1 MLEIKNVS
9 VKIKDKYLIKNLSV
23 TVNKKDKL
31 AIIGEEGNGKS
42 TLLKC
47 LLGKCEYA
55 QVTGTIH
62 YGNSFIGYLEQT
74 IQEEVKNQTVYDY
87 LFPNESDYY
96 SCINDFYKF
105 IKKLKV
111 KETVLNQMFNTL
123 SGGEKVK
130 IGILKLLLKKCDILF
145 LDEPTNDLDIESLK
159 WLEQFIQEAD
169 KPIIYVSHDETLLEN
184 TANMILHIE
193 QLKHKTECHHTLLK
207 TDYNTYL
214 KQRISALEKQ
224 NQVAKKEKREL
235 EKKQKKLKKVMQ
247 KVEYQQNTITR
258 KDPHGAK
265 VLKKKMHSLKSQE
278 KKLENKNRIEKPDI
292 EENIQFFFE
301 NVPLPKTKT
310 IIQLEKSLII
320 SDIILIKN
328 IKLEVLGKS
337 HVCIVGKN
345 GIGKSTLLK
354 EIKREL
360 ETRTDLKIG
369 YMPQRYEDILDKYEN
384 VLDFLCPGNKEEMT
398 KIRMFLGN
406 MHFTK
411 EEMMGK
417 IKELSGGSKAK
428 LFLVKLVVEQPNVL
442 LLDEPTRNVSPLSNP
457 KIREALNNFTG
468 AIISVSH
475 DRKYIEEN
483 DKVYELTENGLIE
496 K

>member
-159 WLEQFIQEAD
+159 WLEQFIQEAY

-224 NQVAKKEKREL
+224 NQVAKMEKREL
-235 EKKQKKLKKVMQ
+235 EKKQKK
-247 KVEYQQNTITR
+247 
-258 KDPHGAK
+258 
-265 VLKKKMHSLKSQE
+265 
-278 KKLENKNRIEKPDI
+278 
-292 EENIQFFFE
+292 
-301 NVPLPKTKT
+301 
-310 IIQLEKSLII
+310 
-320 SDIILIKN
+320 
-328 IKLEVLGKS
+328 
-337 HVCIVGKN
+337 
-345 GIGKSTLLK
+345 
-354 EIKREL
+354 
-360 ETRTDLKIG
+360 
-369 YMPQRYEDILDKYEN
+369 
-384 VLDFLCPGNKEEMT
+384 
-398 KIRMFLGN
+398 
-406 MHFTK
+406 
-411 EEMMGK
+411 
-417 IKELSGGSKAK
+417 
-428 LFLVKLVVEQPNVL
+428 
-442 LLDEPTRNVSPLSNP
+442 
-457 KIREALNNFTG
+457 
-468 AIISVSH
+468 
-475 DRKYIEEN
+475 
-483 DKVYELTENGLIE
+483 
-496 K
+496 

>member
-193 QLKHKTECHHTLLK
+193 QLKHKTECH
-207 TDYNTYL
+207 
-214 KQRISALEKQ
+214 
-224 NQVAKKEKREL
+224 
-235 EKKQKKLKKVMQ
+235 
-247 KVEYQQNTITR
+247 
-258 KDPHGAK
+258 
-265 VLKKKMHSLKSQE
+265 
-278 KKLENKNRIEKPDI
+278 
-292 EENIQFFFE
+292 
-301 NVPLPKTKT
+301 
-310 IIQLEKSLII
+310 
-320 SDIILIKN
+320 
-328 IKLEVLGKS
+328 
-337 HVCIVGKN
+337 
-345 GIGKSTLLK
+345 
-354 EIKREL
+354 
-360 ETRTDLKIG
+360 
-369 YMPQRYEDILDKYEN
+369 
-384 VLDFLCPGNKEEMT
+384 
-398 KIRMFLGN
+398 
-406 MHFTK
+406 FTN
-411 EEMMGK
+411 
-417 IKELSGGSKAK
+417 S
-428 LFLVKLVVEQPNVL
+428 
-442 LLDEPTRNVSPLSNP
+442 
-457 KIREALNNFTG
+457 
-468 AIISVSH
+468 
-475 DRKYIEEN
+475 
-483 DKVYELTENGLIE
+483 
-496 K
+496 